1 LTRAEGTPSHADPF
15 DDEEKTMRA
24 RHHLSPLTLVFL
36 SAALSATFP
45 GAPARA
51 QRPAEPP
58 PLDAG
63 LKSTIVERV
72 SGALLDVYVFPDVA
86 QQMVD
91 LLRQN
96 LGSGDY
102 DQLRTLPAFTAR
114 LTRDLRSISH
124 DLHLGVA
131 PYTPAAEESDRQ
143 TPEQQRRVREAQRRR
158 NYAFPKLE
166 ILEGNVGYLEMTNFL
181 DAEQAGATA
190 VAALNFLANVDA
202 LIIDLRNNGG
212 GSPSMIQL
220 IFSYLL
226 DEPTHL
232 NSFYIR
238 ESDRYDQ
245 FWTQAHVA
253 GPRLTDVPVFVL
265 VSRRTFSAAEEFSY
279 DMQALER
286 GTIVGDTT
294 RGGAHPVRAVTFPEA
309 HVSVRVPFGRAVNP
323 VTGTNWEGIGIAPD
337 IVVPADEAL
346 AVAHAEALRALRERE
361 TDEAWR
367 AMLGFT
373 QRRLEADRHPV
384 VLDPSQ
390 LTELAGEY
398 QGEAPVTVAVEGSD
412 LYLVVGENQRFR
424 IRPLGEDYFEVEGR
438 PEPARVVRDASGAVV
453 AIEVLTSAGQGV
465 RFTRVGP

>member
-1 LTRAEGTPSHADPF
+1 MHATRHARRLMLA
-15 DDEEKTMRA
+15 TLWA
-24 RHHLSPLTLVFL
+24 TLSTGPL
-36 SAALSATFP
+36 AAS
-45 GAPARA
+45 ARA
-51 QRPAEPP
+51 QRPDAPP
-58 PLDAG
+58 PLDAR

-72 SGALLDVYVFPDVA
+72 SGALHEVYVFPDVA

-91 LLRQN
+91 LLRRN
-96 LGSGDY
+96 LASGAY
-102 DQLRTLPAFTAR
+102 DQMRTVPEFTAR

-143 TPEQQRRVREAQRRR
+143 SPEQQRRAREAQRRQ
-158 NYAFPKLE
+158 NYAFQKLE
-166 ILEGNVGYLEMTNFL
+166 ILRGNVGYLELNGFQG
-181 DAEQAGATA
+181 AELAGATA

-323 VTGTNWEGIGIAPD
+323 VTGTNWEGIGIAPG

-346 AVAHAEALRALRERE
+346 AVAHAEALRTLRERE

-367 AMLGFT
+367 ALLGFT

-384 VLDPSQ
+384 VLDPIQ

-398 QGEAPVTVAVEGSD
+398 QGEAPVTVAVEGND

-424 IRPLGEDYFEVEGR
+424 FRPLGEDYFEIEGR
-438 PEPARVVRDASGAVV
+438 PEPVRVVRDASGAVV
-453 AIEVLTSAGQGV
+453 ALEVLTSAGQGV
-465 RFTRVGP
+465 RFTRMEP